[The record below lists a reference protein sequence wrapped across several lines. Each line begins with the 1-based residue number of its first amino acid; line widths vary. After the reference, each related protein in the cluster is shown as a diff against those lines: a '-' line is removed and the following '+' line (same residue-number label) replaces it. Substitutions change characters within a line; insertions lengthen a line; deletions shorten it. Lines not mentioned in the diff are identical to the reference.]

1 MIRYA
6 VLGSGSSG
14 NAIYFNVDGCQ
25 FLIDCG
31 FSQKELGKRLS
42 VFGKTVADISAVFV
56 THDHG
61 DHRAPWLKT
70 GHPLLDWNDW
80 NHWANRG
87 QVLPD
92 FIARFPLQHDSE
104 SFGYTIRDGSGNK
117 VAVIGDT
124 GCVPEGV
131 LPYLF
136 GCQAILIE
144 CNYDVDLLVNGP
156 YSTEQQERIAS
167 DHGHLM
173 NEDAA
178 AVVEC
183 VAWEGLRHVCALHL
197 SERNNRPEYVRLAL
211 ENAVRGVEGGCD
223 VEISSQK
230 VPGKMVVLM

>member
-25 FLIDCG
+25 FLVDCG
-31 FSQKELGKRLS
+31 FSQRELGKRLS
-42 VFGKTVADISAVFV
+42 VFGKTVSDISAVFI

-61 DHRAPWLKT
+61 DHKAAWLAKNSMAGWEDYQKAAT
-70 GHPLLDWNDW
+70 HIP
-80 NHWANRG
+80 
-87 QVLPD
+87 

-104 SFGYTIRDGSGNK
+104 SFGYVIGDNSGNR

-124 GCVPEGV
+124 GCVPEEV

-144 CNYDVDLLVNGP
+144 CNYDVELLVNGP

-197 SERNNRPEYVRLAL
+197 SERNNRPEYVRQAL
-211 ENAVRGVEGGCD
+211 ENAVRGVEGGCE